1 MPQHIREFVEVTL
14 LRWHQSTPEDFGL
27 LAASV
32 VVGAWFISRYCTE

>member
-1 MPQHIREFVEVTL
+1 MTQQIHEIVEATL

-32 VVGAWFISRYCTE
+32 VVGAWFISRYCVE